1 MNPKEKAKYLIDK
14 YFELSIVTTYN
25 GNDEKEAAKQ
35 CALIAAKS
43 SKDAAVYTVV
53 DYKEVDESEWV
64 HFKGYWQEV
73 KQEIEEL

>member
-1 MNPKEKAKYLIDK
+1 MKAKEKAKELFDK
-14 YFELSIVTTYN
+14 YFNSVCVSSRQDGL
-25 GNDEKEAAKQ
+25 AKQ

-73 KQEIEEL
+73 KQEIEIYESK